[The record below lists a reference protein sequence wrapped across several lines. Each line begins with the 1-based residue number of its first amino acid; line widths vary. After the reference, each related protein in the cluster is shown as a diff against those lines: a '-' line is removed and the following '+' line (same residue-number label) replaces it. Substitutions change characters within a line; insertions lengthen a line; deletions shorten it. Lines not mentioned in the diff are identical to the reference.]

1 MNRGSPGRLFGAAR
15 KRVSGKSV
23 SAVLFPARTDF
34 MLPSGS
40 VPSGRTDNRPEGPF
54 AKPDVAF
61 FPRIF
66 IYLQERAVFAGQT
79 RGNGKQLSRK
89 NV

>member
-1 MNRGSPGRLFGAAR
+1 
-15 KRVSGKSV
+15 
-23 SAVLFPARTDF
+23 

-40 VPSGRTDNRPEGPF
+40 VPSGRADNRPEGPF

-79 RGNGKQLSRK
+79 RGNGKHLSRK